1 MPRLVLTDDQ
11 RRERKFW
18 TGLRSA
24 LRRLWMWYS
33 PERREA
39 LAAARINK
47 AEWRC
52 AECGKGFKQK
62 DVAVDHVVPC
72 GSLKGL
78 EDLEGFVRRLLVKA
92 AGLQVLCKELCHQKK
107 TDSERQARRKT

>member
-1 MPRLVLTDDQ
+1 MPRLQLTDDQ

-33 PERREA
+33 AERKEA
-39 LAAARINK
+39 LASARINK
-47 AEWRC
+47 SEWRC
-52 AECGKGFKQK
+52 AECGQGFKLK

-72 GSLKGL
+72 GSLKSLGDV
-78 EDLEGFVRRLLVKA
+78 ESFIQRLRVHA
-92 AGLQVLCKELCHQKK
+92 AGLQVLCKEKCHQKK
-107 TDSERQARRKT
+107 TDLERQSRRKT